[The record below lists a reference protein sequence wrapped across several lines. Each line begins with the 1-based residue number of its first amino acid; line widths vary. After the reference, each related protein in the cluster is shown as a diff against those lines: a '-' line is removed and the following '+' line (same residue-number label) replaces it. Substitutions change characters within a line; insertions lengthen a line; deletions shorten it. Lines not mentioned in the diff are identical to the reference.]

1 MSFAGL
7 VAVLVSAGLPAIGLP
22 QTPPGGAHLV
32 VSYTIAADTNSAV
45 RVIIHMV
52 NRGSASGYAPSLFWG
67 VYVDTGVTSAGL
79 ETIIERALP
88 AVRSAPPRRNVR
100 QDVGSD
106 DIRVSPIG
114 AADWRAIVH
123 GDKTLGVV
131 VLAKYVDD
139 GLPAGEAR
147 IAEFVAMQSGDESVQ
162 QVVRNG
168 TYLQHGASLIP
179 VP

>member
-7 VAVLVSAGLPAIGLP
+7 LAVLVSAGLSASVLP
-22 QTPPGGAHLV
+22 QAPPQGAHLV
-32 VSYTIAADTNSAV
+32 VSYTIAADTNSTV

-52 NRGSASGYAPSLFWG
+52 NRGGASGYAPSLFWG
-67 VYVDTGVTSAGL
+67 VYVDTGVTSGGL
-79 ETIIERALP
+79 DTIIERALP
-88 AVRSAPPRRNVR
+88 AVLSAPPRRNVR

-106 DIRVSPIG
+106 DTRYSPIG

-147 IAEFVAMQSGDESVQ
+147 IEEFAAMQSGDESVQ
-162 QVVRNG
+162 QVVRSR

>member
-1 MSFAGL
+1 MSFPGVL
-7 VAVLVSAGLPAIGLP
+7 AVLLLAGLPATGLP
-22 QTPPGGAHLV
+22 QAPPEGARLA
-32 VSYTIAADTNSAV
+32 VSYTIAADTASTV

-52 NRGSASGYAPSLFWG
+52 NRGDASGYAPSLFWG

-79 ETIIERALP
+79 DTIMDRAMP
-88 AVRSAPPRRNVR
+88 AVLSAPPRRNVR

-106 DIRVSPIG
+106 DIRYSPIG

-139 GLPAGEAR
+139 GLPAGDAR
-147 IAEFVAMQSGDESVQ
+147 IAEFAAMQSGDDSVQ
-162 QVVRNG
+162 QVVRNRSF
-168 TYLQHGASLIP
+168 LQRGASLIP